1 MKTVSKGSM
10 VYCRHIYF
18 WILILGLLTT
28 SAGAA
33 SIPEAPQLPVRGY
46 ILMDFQSGQVLAEIN
61 GDERLEPASITK
73 LMTAY
78 ILYQALQDDTVKL
91 TDQVRISEKA
101 WRMEGSRMFVEV
113 DTTVSVEDLLMGM
126 VVQSGNDA
134 TVALAEYVAGS
145 EAAFAALMNQEANRL
160 GLAESHFVNST
171 GLPDPD
177 HYTTVKDIAILV
189 RALIDEFPEQ
199 YERYA
204 IKEYTFN
211 SIKQYNRNR
220 LLWQD
225 ETVDGVKTGH
235 TQSAG
240 FCLVAS
246 ARRDDMRLISVVLG
260 ADTERDRFSASQALL
275 NYGFRFFETHRL
287 YAANRALSE
296 VRVWK
301 GVVNTL
307 PLGLVEDLYVAIP
320 RGSYEAMQAS
330 MTVNNTVLAPAKKGV
345 PYGTVTVALDDK
357 SITDRPLVALRD
369 VEQAGFFGRM
379 VDQMR
384 LSVGSLF
391 K

>member
-1 MKTVSKGSM
+1 M
-10 VYCRHIYF
+10 VYCKFTYF
-18 WILILGLLTT
+18 WALILGLLTA
-28 SAGAA
+28 SVWAA
-33 SIPEAPQLPVRGY
+33 PIPEAPQLPVRGY
-46 ILMDFQSGQVLAEIN
+46 ILMDFQSGQILAEIN

-78 ILYQALQDDTVKL
+78 IIYQALQDDTVKL
-91 TDQVRISEKA
+91 TDQVNISEKA

-134 TVALAEYVAGS
+134 TVALAEHVAGS
-145 EAAFAALMNQEANRL
+145 EVAFVALMNQQATRL
-160 GLAESHFVNST
+160 GLADSHFVNST
-171 GLPDPD
+171 GLPDPN
-177 HYTTVKDIAILV
+177 HYMTVKDIAILV
-189 RALIDEFPEQ
+189 RALIDEFPAQ
-199 YERYA
+199 YERYS

-211 SIKQYNRNR
+211 SIRQYNRNR

-246 ARRDDMRLISVVLG
+246 ARRDETRLISVVLG
-260 ADTERDRFSASQALL
+260 ADKERDRFSASQALL

-287 YAANRALSE
+287 YAANRALTE

-301 GVVNTL
+301 GVANTL
-307 PLGLVEDLYVAIP
+307 PLGLVEDLYVSIP
-320 RGSYEAMQAS
+320 KGSYEAMQAS
-330 MTVNNTVLAPAKKGV
+330 MTVDTTVQAPTQKGDT
-345 PYGTVTVALDDK
+345 YGTVTVALDDRT
-357 SITDRPLVALRD
+357 ITEKPLVALSN

-379 VDQMR
+379 IDQMR
-384 LSVGSLF
+384 LSIGALF
-391 K
+391 E

>member
-1 MKTVSKGSM
+1 MISKGFM
-10 VYCRHIYF
+10 VYF
-18 WILILGLLTT
+18 KLIHCWVLLFGLLTA
-28 SAGAA
+28 SAWAA
-33 SIPEAPQLPVRGY
+33 PIPEAPQLPVRGY

-78 ILYQALQDDTVKL
+78 ILYQALRDGTVKL
-91 TDQVRISEKA
+91 TDQVKISEKA

-113 DTTVSVEDLLMGM
+113 DTMVSVEDLLMGM

-134 TVALAEYVAGS
+134 TVALAEHVAGS
-145 EAAFAALMNQEANRL
+145 EEAFAALMNQEAARL
-160 GLAESHFVNST
+160 GLADSNFVNST
-171 GLPDPD
+171 GLPDPN
-177 HYTTVKDIAILV
+177 HYTTVKDIATLV
-189 RALIDEFPEQ
+189 RALIDEFSEQ
-199 YERYA
+199 YERYSV
-204 IKEYTFN
+204 KEYTFN

-235 TQSAG
+235 TESAG

-287 YAANRALSE
+287 YAANRALTE
-296 VRVWK
+296 VRIWK
-301 GVVNTL
+301 GAVNTL

-320 RGSYEAMQAS
+320 KGSYEVMQAS
-330 MTVNNTVLAPAKKGV
+330 MTVNTTVEAPAKKGV
-345 PYGTVTVALDDK
+345 PYGTLTVALDEEI
-357 SITDRPLVALRD
+357 ITKQSLVALRE
-369 VEQAGFFGRM
+369 VEQAGFLGRM

-384 LSVGSLF
+384 LSLGSLF
-391 K
+391 E

>member
-1 MKTVSKGSM
+1 MDCCCKHI
-10 VYCRHIYF
+10 RH
-18 WILILGLLTT
+18 WVLLLGLLTA
-28 SAGAA
+28 SAWGAP
-33 SIPEAPQLPVRGY
+33 IPQAPQLPVRGY

-78 ILYQALQDDTVKL
+78 ILYQALQDDTIKL
-91 TDQVRISEKA
+91 TDQVKVSEKA

-134 TVALAEYVAGS
+134 TVALAEHVAGS
-145 EAAFAALMNQEANRL
+145 EEAFVTLMNQQASRL
-160 GLAESHFVNST
+160 GLAASNFVNST
-171 GLPDPD
+171 GLPDPN
-177 HYTTVKDIAILV
+177 HYTTVRDIAKLV
-189 RALIDEFPEQ
+189 RALIEEFPEQ
-199 YERYA
+199 YQRYS

-260 ADTERDRFSASQALL
+260 ANTERDRFSASQALL

-301 GVVNTL
+301 GAVNTL
-307 PLGLVEDLYVAIP
+307 PLGLVEDLYVSVP
-320 RGSYEAMQAS
+320 KGSYEAMQAS
-330 MTVNNTVLAPAKKGV
+330 MTVNTTVLAPAEKGT
-345 PYGTVTVALDDK
+345 PYGTVTVALDDE
-357 SITDRPLVALRD
+357 TLAEEPLVALRD

-391 K
+391 E

>member
-1 MKTVSKGSM
+1 M
-10 VYCRHIYF
+10 VYCK
-18 WILILGLLTT
+18 LIPCWALIVGLLTT
-28 SAGAA
+28 SAWAA
-33 SIPEAPQLPVRGY
+33 PVPEAPQLPVRGY
-46 ILMDFQSGQVLAEIN
+46 ILMDFQSGQVLAKLN
-61 GDERLEPASITK
+61 DDERLEPASITK

-78 ILYQALQDDTVKL
+78 ILYQALRDGTVKL

-113 DTTVSVEDLLMGM
+113 DSNVSIEDLLMGM

-145 EAAFAALMNQEANRL
+145 EEAFVALMNQEANRL
-160 GLAESHFVNST
+160 GLSDSHFVNST
-171 GLPDPD
+171 GLPDPN

-204 IKEYTFN
+204 IKEFTFN
-211 SIKQYNRNR
+211 DIRQYNRNR

-246 ARRDDMRLISVVLG
+246 ARRDDTRLISVVLG

-275 NYGFRFFETHRL
+275 NYGFRFFESHRL
-287 YAANRALSE
+287 YAANRALTE
-296 VRVWK
+296 VRIWK
-301 GVVNTL
+301 GAVDTL

-320 RGSYEAMQAS
+320 KGNYEAMQAS
-330 MTVNNTVLAPAKKGV
+330 MTVSTAVQAPATKGS

-357 SITDRPLVALRD
+357 TITEKPLVALRD

-379 VDQMR
+379 VDQIR
-384 LSVGSLF
+384 LSVSSLF
-391 K
+391 E

>member
-1 MKTVSKGSM
+1 M
-10 VYCRHIYF
+10 VYCKFIYF
-18 WILILGLLTT
+18 WVLILGLLTA
-28 SAGAA
+28 SVWAA
-33 SIPEAPQLPVRGY
+33 PPVPKAPQLPVRGY

-61 GDERLEPASITK
+61 GDQRLEPASITK

-78 ILYQALQDDTVKL
+78 ILYQALQDDSITL
-91 TDQVRISEKA
+91 TDQVNISEKA

-134 TVALAEYVAGS
+134 TVALAEHAAGS
-145 EAAFAALMNQEANRL
+145 EAAFVALMNQEATRL
-160 GLAESHFVNST
+160 GLAASHFVNST

-177 HYTTVKDIAILV
+177 HYMTVRDIATLV
-189 RALIDEFPEQ
+189 RALIEEFPEQ
-199 YERYA
+199 YERYS

-211 SIKQYNRNR
+211 SIRQYNRNR

-246 ARRDDMRLISVVLG
+246 ARRDETRLISVVLG
-260 ADTERDRFSASQALL
+260 ADKERDRFSASRALL

-287 YAANRALSE
+287 YTANRALTE

-301 GVVNTL
+301 GVASTL
-307 PLGLVEDLYVAIP
+307 PLGLVEDLYVSIP

-330 MTVNNTVLAPAKKGV
+330 MTVNTTVQAPTQKGA
-345 PYGTVTVALDDK
+345 PYGTVTVALDDRTIIEK
-357 SITDRPLVALRD
+357 PLVALRD

-384 LSVGSLF
+384 LSIGALF
-391 K
+391 E

>member
-1 MKTVSKGSM
+1 M
-10 VYCRHIYF
+10 VYFKLLSY
-18 WILILGLLTT
+18 WPLIFGLLTV
-28 SAGAA
+28 SAWAA
-33 SIPEAPQLPVRGY
+33 PIPEAPQLPVRGY
-46 ILMDFQSGQVLAEIN
+46 ILMDFQSAQVLAEIN

-78 ILYQALQDDTVKL
+78 ILYQALRDGTVKL
-91 TDQVRISEKA
+91 TDQVKISEKA
-101 WRMEGSRMFVEV
+101 WRMEGSRMFIEV
-113 DTTVSVEDLLMGM
+113 DTMVSVEDLLMGM

-134 TVALAEYVAGS
+134 TVALAEHVAGS
-145 EAAFAALMNQEANRL
+145 EEAFATLMNQQANRL
-160 GLAESHFVNST
+160 GLADSRFVNST
-171 GLPDPD
+171 GLPDPN
-177 HYTTVKDIAILV
+177 HYTTVRDIATLV
-189 RALIDEFPEQ
+189 RALIEEFPDQ

-211 SIKQYNRNR
+211 DIKQYNRNR

-246 ARRDDMRLISVVLG
+246 ARRDDRRLISVVLG
-260 ADTERDRFSASQALL
+260 ADTERARFSASQALL

-287 YAANRALSE
+287 YAANRALTE
-296 VRVWK
+296 VRIWK
-301 GVVNTL
+301 GATDTL

-320 RGSYEAMQAS
+320 KGSYEAMQAS
-330 MTVNNTVLAPAKKGV
+330 MTVNTAVQAPAKKGA
-345 PYGTVTVALDDK
+345 PYGTVTVALDDN
-357 SITDRPLVALRD
+357 IMAERPLVALRD

-391 K
+391 E